1 MIEMK
6 ANVRRKRLWVA
17 ALVAF
22 WLVVGLAVPFL
33 VSFQGEEIRLD
44 DIAVVAAPRDTYD
57 VVAPIAI
64 DPMAR
69 TSVTAGRLAL
79 GSPKGQALTAKASA
93 DLIESGGAML
103 VLDRGEVVL
112 DHANTSVAP
121 IAFAGGG
128 DGDAPLVAALKSGSF
143 KALAIRDGTIVVSLP
158 GGHLERFK
166 QARVQLSPDGSGGV
180 SVKGEGFWRGQR
192 SKFAL
197 RSERPDAKGRLPLT
211 FKLQASL
218 IDVNFDGLL
227 NQGETLSLAGAA
239 NLAIKNVE
247 RLVNAL
253 GQSWPI
259 GRLVQTLSIK
269 GPVRWQSETLT
280 FDKAAVTIDG
290 NEARGTVGLK
300 AAADGQSVLTGT
312 LAFDTL
318 DVATYLPRGP
328 VMRNTRALQWWRQ
341 LADSL
346 SGQLTPP
353 VDADIR
359 ISADKVVSGSQEL
372 GAAAATI
379 AMKDGRLAADVA
391 EINLLEGR
399 ATGQVSVNF
408 NRFIP
413 AIRVRGRL
421 DGIRAG
427 KWLQSVTGVP
437 VVDGVARVKADL
449 VSHGVDPMRIAA
461 ELRGRFEFE
470 MDKGATIALALD
482 EIRAGV
488 TSDEPQPVADIL
500 DRARAGTTRVQSFD
514 GVAVVSDGVA
524 HLRTSLANHPKGKV
538 QLAGRIDLIGKAY
551 DLRLLTTDGGS
562 PLVQAASQ
570 RQTAVG
576 QPAVAMPGY
585 RKKRRGIQRRKPEI
599 LKARLLTLRREAYD
613 PSARVSLH
621 PLVGRL
627 GGLQRHLE
635 ISADTMG
642 RDGF

>member
-6 ANVRRKRLWVA
+6 ANVRRKRLSVA

-259 GRLVQTLSIK
+259 GRLVQALSIK

-391 EINLLEGR
+391 EINLFEGR

-449 VSHGVDPMRIAA
+449 VSHGIDPMRIAA

-562 PLVQAASQ
+562 PVVQAASQ
-570 RQTAVG
+570 RQIAVG

-585 RKKRRGIQRRKPEI
+585 RKKRRGIERRKPEI